1 MTTLSKTQNKSLQI
15 INSNKNST
23 EGYLKFINI

>member
-15 INSNKNST
+15 INSNKNSR